1 MSSDAQAIPDPLEG
15 AGLRAIY
22 ESQIEPVLEQLEI
35 KRKQALR
42 LSRIIWAVAVLA
54 AVIELALGFADDGFD
69 GALNAG
75 QYAFATVSLGIGIG
89 FLPLQGVF
97 TKSKSTIIGALC
109 GPLGVTYAAEGVQ
122 PDGFQ
127 RLCDLRLVRGFTDK
141 KFTDLFVGAHAGL
154 AFWFCQ
160 ATLTAGSGREE
171 HTVFRG
177 QLLQVAYPK
186 PFGGVTVVLRR
197 GGGPDGF
204 QHPPGLKEVGL
215 EDPKFDRIFSVFG
228 DDQVEARTIVTP
240 AFMEHLMALEKAYEG
255 ERLRC
260 AFTQGNLLL
269 AIEGASRFYVG
280 DPFST
285 MVNRARVQSMAA
297 DIHRLFGLIDS
308 FTAA

>member
-1 MSSDAQAIPDPLEG
+1 MSSEAQAIADPLEG

-42 LSRIIWAVAVLA
+42 LSRIIWAAVALA
-54 AVIELALGFADDGFD
+54 AVIELAVGFAGDGVD
-69 GALNAG
+69 GAVDAG

-97 TKSKSTIIGALC
+97 TKSKATIIGALC
-109 GPLGVTYAAEGVQ
+109 RPLGVTYAAEGFQ

-127 RLCDLRLVRGFTDK
+127 GFRDLRLVPGSTEE
-141 KFTDLFVGAHAGL
+141 KFTDLLVGAHAGL
-154 AFWFCQ
+154 AFWLCQ
-160 ATLTAGSGREE
+160 ATLTAGTGKEAR
-171 HTVFRG
+171 TVFSG

-197 GGGPDGF
+197 GGRDDGF
-204 QHPPGLKEVGL
+204 QRPQGLQEVGL
-215 EDPKFDRIFSVFG
+215 EDPKFDHVFQVFG
-228 DDQVEARTIVTP
+228 DDQVEARVIVTP

-260 AFTQGNLLL
+260 AFTRGNLLL
-269 AIEGASRFYVG
+269 AVEGASRFYVG